1 MDYGKLAAASGVVFG
16 IMFISGFIISL
27 LSTQLQCSKIG
38 AGTSALRGLYSAIL
52 PTIVYA
58 LALFFNA
65 VRHPFSSTFENFGV
79 NAETSEILGVG
90 YLVMLSSW
98 VSIVSNINQSEKAVC
113 KPDLK
118 EMTDFKKK
126 LMAELYQKEK
136 DKEANAN
143 VKTMPQN

>member
-1 MDYGKLAAASGVVFG
+1 MDYQKLALGSGIVFG
-16 IMFISGFIISL
+16 VLFVSGMVVSL

-38 AGTSALRGLYSAIL
+38 FGTSALRGLYSAFL

-58 LALFFNA
+58 VAA
-65 VRHPFSSTFENFGV
+65 YSDKVRHPFSSTFERFGV
-79 NAETSEILGVG
+79 TPEASQTLGIG

-98 VSIVSNINQSEKAVC
+98 VSVVSNINQSEKAVC

-126 LMAELYQKEK
+126 MMAELYQKEQA
-136 DKEANAN
+136 KEKNAE
-143 VKTMPQN
+143 KKQ

>member
-1 MDYGKLAAASGVVFG
+1 MDYKSLAKASGAVFG
-16 IMFISGFIISL
+16 ILFVAGMVISL

-38 AGTSALRGLYSAIL
+38 FGVSALQGLYSAFL

-58 LALFFNA
+58 LAMYFDKI
-65 VRHPFSSTFENFGV
+65 RHPFSSTFENFGV
-79 NAETSEILGVG
+79 SSDMSNILGVG
-90 YLVMLSSW
+90 YLVMLTSW
-98 VSIVSNINQSEKAVC
+98 VTVVSNINKSEKAVC

-136 DKEANAN
+136 KLQENAA
-143 VKTMPQN
+143 KK

>member
-1 MDYGKLAAASGVVFG
+1 MDYTKLAMGTGVVFG
-16 IMFISGFIISL
+16 IMFASGFIISL

-58 LALFFNA
+58 LALFFQ
-65 VRHPFSSTFENFGV
+65 VIRHPFSSTFEGFGV
-79 NAETSEILGVG
+79 NTETAQILGVG

-98 VSIVSNINQSEKAVC
+98 VSVVSNINQSEKAVC

-118 EMTDFKKK
+118 EMTEFKTK

-143 VKTMPQN
+143 ATPQK